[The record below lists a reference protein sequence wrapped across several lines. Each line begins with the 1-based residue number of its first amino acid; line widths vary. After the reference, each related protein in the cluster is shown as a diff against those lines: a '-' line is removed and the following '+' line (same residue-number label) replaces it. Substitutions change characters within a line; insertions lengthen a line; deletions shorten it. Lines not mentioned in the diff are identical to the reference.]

1 MAKKFPLQPL
11 VNLAQQQSEAAARK
25 FGQLNQLQQAA
36 QAKLE
41 TLRQYRRDYQARFEE
56 TARNGMGQSDLRN
69 FQDFL
74 ARLDEAIEQQRNANE
89 YAIEQMQIGRN
100 ELKEAQRKMKSF
112 DTLAKRHEAAERM
125 RAEKQ
130 EQKQQDEHAGRM
142 AAVKAAAAQH
152 EN

>member
-11 VNLAQQQSEAAARK
+11 VDLAQQQSEAAARK
-25 FGQLNQLQQAA
+25 FGQINQMQQAA
-36 QAKLE
+36 QAKLD
-41 TLRQYRRDYQARFEE
+41 TLLQYRRDYQLRFQEA
-56 TARNGMGQSDLRN
+56 ARNGMHQADLSN

-74 ARLDEAIEQQRNANE
+74 ARLDEAIEQQRQANE
-89 YAIEQMQIGRN
+89 HVREQMQIGRE

-112 DTLAKRHEAAERM
+112 DTLAQRHQANERKQ
-125 RAEKQ
+125 AEKL